1 VWLSS
6 EEEKEDSKTPNEDVS
21 DSGEKSVRGGQIV
34 AR

>member
-6 EEEKEDSKTPNEDVS
+6 EEEEEDLKIASEDVS